1 MSERI
6 HATARKSS
14 SGTKQTW
21 TMVAGGSALMLLAA
35 GVMYQVTR
43 PTPAFPEDGKVSLSS
58 KGQTS
63 AEQSKKAGKNLA
75 RVGKEYINYDDLAA
89 ECVALHGKEIL
100 ENLINRKI
108 LQQACDAQGIEI
120 SEAEV
125 TKEIEKT
132 AKKFGLGTD
141 QYMQMLEAESNLTA
155 MQYRRD
161 RVWPLLA
168 LRKLAGED
176 VKVTEEDM
184 KRAFIRHYGP
194 RVKARAII
202 VDNPR
207 RANEVWEKAREHP
220 ENFEKL
226 AADYSIDPTSRAMG
240 GRIPPIPRFSGSEEL
255 EKAAF
260 KLKEGELSPV
270 IQVGLN
276 QHIILLC
283 DGRTVPEV
291 KERADVEEILM
302 QELKEEKVQLAVAEV
317 FKKIKSEARVDNYWT
332 GESTG
337 GNVRPAAGKAPAGAG
352 AIKQTS
358 ATAGGNPALQAGGA
372 QPGSGKATTG
382 AKAGAGRG
390 PGKAPA
396 RSADDQ

>member
-6 HATARKSS
+6 HATARKSNS
-14 SGTKQTW
+14 ETKQTW

-43 PTPAFPEDGKVSLSS
+43 PTPAFPEDGKST
-58 KGQTS
+58 Q
-63 AEQSKKAGKNLA
+63 AARAAAAADQSQKKAGKNLA
-75 RVGKEYINYDDLAA
+75 RVGKEYINYDELAA
-89 ECVALHGKEIL
+89 ECVAQHGKEIL

-108 LQQACDAQGIEI
+108 LQQACDAQGIEV

-132 AKKFGLGTD
+132 AKKLGLGTD
-141 QYMQMLEAESNLTA
+141 QYLQMLEAENSLSA

-184 KRAFIRHYGP
+184 KRAFIRNYGP
-194 RVKARAII
+194 RVKAKAI
-202 VDNPR
+202 VLDNPR
-207 RANEVWEKAREHP
+207 RASEVWDKAQKDP

-226 AADYSIDPTSRAMG
+226 AAEYSIDPTSRSMG
-240 GRIPPIPRFSGSEEL
+240 GRIPPIPRYSGSEEL
-255 EKAAF
+255 EKVAF
-260 KLKEGELSPV
+260 KLKEGEISPV
-270 IQVGLN
+270 IQVGLS
-276 QHIILLC
+276 QHVIIMC
-283 DGRTVPEV
+283 DGRTVPTV
-291 KERADVEEILM
+291 KDRADVEDILM

-337 GNVRPAAGKAPAGAG
+337 GNIRPASGKAPAGAG
-352 AIKQTS
+352 AIKLT
-358 ATAGGNPALQAGGA
+358 GGTGSTNPAMQASGA
-372 QPGSGKATTG
+372 AQSGSAKSGSG
-382 AKAGAGRG
+382 
-390 PGKAPA
+390 A
-396 RSADDQ
+396 RSARGAGKSPARTPDDQ